1 MSRPMHVGRRI
12 FFEKTGVTRDHRR
25 SSEMGKEHGGFVFR
39 FAPSPSFP
47 FPFPLASGLRS
58 LSASTARMQ
67 KLHITQDDFG
77 YWMMSLERED
87 GSLELMAHQFN
98 RPDHLIED
106 ALELVQDGTYP
117 EAALVVSP
125 PRSTAWI
132 PPQRLAAGAASEP
145 YRRPEPRKAAAA

>member
-1 MSRPMHVGRRI
+1 
-12 FFEKTGVTRDHRR
+12 
-25 SSEMGKEHGGFVFR
+25 
-39 FAPSPSFP
+39 
-47 FPFPLASGLRS
+47 
-58 LSASTARMQ
+58 MQ

-87 GSLELMAHQFN
+87 GSLALMAHQFN

-125 PRSTAWI
+125 PRSAAWI
-132 PPQRLAAGAASEP
+132 PPERLAAGT
-145 YRRPEPRKAAAA
+145 YQRPQPRKAAAA